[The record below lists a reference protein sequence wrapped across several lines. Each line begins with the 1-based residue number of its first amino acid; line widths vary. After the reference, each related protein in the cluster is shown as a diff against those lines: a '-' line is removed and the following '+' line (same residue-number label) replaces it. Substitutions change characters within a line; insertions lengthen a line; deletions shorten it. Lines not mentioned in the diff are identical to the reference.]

1 MAKCVVRNSRLSQ
14 IRCMQLTQAGRITF
28 TVLTFRLIVKEVLPK
43 GLASNSGEA
52 MMTNIEIIHL
62 LRARVTRDGTIC
74 AKNSTFGYFDGT
86 NPIT

>member
-1 MAKCVVRNSRLSQ
+1 M
-14 IRCMQLTQAGRITF
+14 
-28 TVLTFRLIVKEVLPK
+28 VLTFRVIVKEVLPK

-62 LRARVTRDGTIC
+62 LRARVTLDGTIC
-74 AKNSTFGYFDGT
+74 AKNSKFGYFDGT